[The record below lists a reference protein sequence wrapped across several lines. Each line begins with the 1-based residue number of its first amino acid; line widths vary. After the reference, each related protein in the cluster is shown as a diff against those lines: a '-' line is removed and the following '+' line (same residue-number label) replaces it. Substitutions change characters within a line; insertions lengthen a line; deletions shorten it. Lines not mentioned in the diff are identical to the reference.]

1 MLAVRWTADA
11 LAQLDTVTTYVQAR
25 NFDAAER
32 LRLLFEDAAE
42 RLSLTLIHIDPDAFR
57 ERAKRSFIPTMFSS
71 IALAPRRSTSWRSSM
86 PANNIPDLGIRVGA
100 R

>member
-32 LRLLFEDAAE
+32 LRLLFEEAAE
-42 RLSLTLIHIDPDAFR
+42 RLP
-57 ERAKRSFIPTMFSS
+57 FS
-71 IALAPRRSTSWRSSM
+71 PYSWRSGRV
-86 PANNIPDLGIRVGA
+86 PGTREVVVHPNYLLVYRVGA
-100 R
+100 ETIDVLAILHARQRYP

>member
-1 MLAVRWTADA
+1 MLAVRWTANA

-42 RLSLTLIHIDPDAFR
+42 RLSLNPYSHRPGRIPGTR
-57 ERAKRSFIPTMFSS
+57 EVVVHPNYV
-71 IALAPRRSTSWRSSM
+71 LVY
-86 PANNIPDLGIRVGA
+86 RVGA
-100 R
+100 EAIDVLALLHARQRYP